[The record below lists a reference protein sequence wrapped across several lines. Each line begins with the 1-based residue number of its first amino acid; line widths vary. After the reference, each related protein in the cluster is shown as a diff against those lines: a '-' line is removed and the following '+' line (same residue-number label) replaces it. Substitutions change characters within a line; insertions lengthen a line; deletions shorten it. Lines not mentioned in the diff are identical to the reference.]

1 MEGAEAGGFELQGQV
16 LRHGVVWD
24 EPGEAEEVDGPHVV
38 VAEAVPE
45 GLGRQ
50 RLPVVH
56 VAFAGVVAQDAVDH
70 DALLALVEPAVAA
83 AEPAPRLRGRR
94 RQVQEG
100 HEADAARQE
109 ALEGEEPAPAREAV
123 VPAQVQD
130 AKGQEG
136 GDDAG
141 GLVGDP
147 EETEADGQ
155 FEARVEVAEV
165 EDVVGDEAALQH
177 AE

>member
-1 MEGAEAGGFELQGQV
+1 MQREI

-38 VAEAVPE
+38 VGQAAPE
-45 GLGRQ
+45 GAGRQ

-56 VAFAGVVAQDAVDH
+56 VPFAGVVAQDAVHH

-83 AEPAPRLRGRR
+83 PEPAPRLRRR
-94 RQVQEG
+94 GRQVQEG
-100 HEADAARQE
+100 NESDAAGQE
-109 ALEGEEPAPAREAV
+109 ALEGEEPAPPCKVV

-130 AKGQEG
+130 AEGEEG
-136 GDDAG
+136 GDYAG

-155 FEARVEVAEV
+155 FDARVEIAEV
-165 EDVVGDEAALQH
+165 EDVVGDEAAFQH
-177 AE
+177 TE

>member
-1 MEGAEAGGFELQGQV
+1 MQGQV

-38 VAEAVPE
+38 VGQAGPE

-56 VAFAGVVAQDAVDH
+56 VAFAGVVAEDTVDH
-70 DALLALVEPAVAA
+70 DALLALVEPAFLA
-83 AEPAPRLRGRR
+83 AEPAPRLRGRGG
-94 RQVQEG
+94 QVQEG
-100 HEADAARQE
+100 NETDAAREE

-123 VPAQVQD
+123 VPAEVQD
-130 AKGQEG
+130 AKGEEG
-136 GDDAG
+136 GDYAG

-155 FEARVEVAEV
+155 FEAGVEIAEV
-165 EDVVGDEAALQH
+165 EDVVGDETALQRT
-177 AE
+177 E